1 MIWLLIFDHLE
12 TLQAW
17 RIYEDNIIWRWIYQN
32 SHLIKKILDGVTL
45 FRDIIDLVIYAK
57 SVSDHVH
64 LLF

>member
-1 MIWLLIFDHLE
+1 MTWLLIFDHLE

-17 RIYEDNIIWRWIYQN
+17 RIYEDNVIRRWIYQN

>member
-1 MIWLLIFDHLE
+1 MTWLLIFDHLE

-17 RIYEDNIIWRWIYQN
+17 RIYEDNVIRRWIYQN

-45 FRDIIDLVIYAK
+45 FRDITDLVIYAK
-57 SVSDHVH
+57 SASDHVH

>member
-1 MIWLLIFDHLE
+1 MTWLLIFDHLE

>member
-1 MIWLLIFDHLE
+1 MTWLLIFDHLE

-17 RIYEDNIIWRWIYQN
+17 RIYEDNVIRRWIYQN

-45 FRDIIDLVIYAK
+45 FRDITDLVIYAK

>member
-1 MIWLLIFDHLE
+1 MTWLLIFDHLE

-17 RIYEDNIIWRWIYQN
+17 RIYEDNVIRQWIYQN

-45 FRDIIDLVIYAK
+45 FRDITDLVIYAK